1 MTDQELALLEQV
13 TYINKELYK
22 AAGIDESV
30 HVIAEGDTV
39 DSILENFDDEAIE
52 TLREKGKVQI
62 DGAWTDANEWAD
74 TIEAL
79 KANEELRSLAVSS
92 KYPKESGT
100 ATLGI
105 CFYDKNN
112 PSKGVVAFK
121 GTTGYDEWNDNVAGI
136 NTIETS
142 AQLEAQQFI
151 NNIDKNITDITVVG
165 HSKGANK
172 AMYVT
177 ITDKSGANG
186 TPRITKC
193 VALDGQ
199 GLSYKF
205 IYHYASEIYSRGKL
219 ITNYSISTDFVHVLM
234 QQIPFSNQVY
244 CKGYGM
250 ENAGQYHSPV
260 SFFVQDKYG
269 HLVTDGEGHL
279 LFNTDVEED
288 TNIKMIRRFTIFVMD
303 TSTEWELQSIADYL
317 GPIAG
322 EILANGTKEPQAI
335 FNMLMKNPA
344 TLGLI
349 VSKLYMFCELYQYN
363 IYDITNIILTF
374 VFPDEAMRKWVML
387 GVTLVTLMICP
398 ELLVQSALREAA
410 LWVLEIVRYAFMCLE
425 VAFLA
430 SLDFIVEKLTE
441 LVDFVVEAAKAF
453 AKWVKNAW
461 LEFKDCLR
469 DFRDAFKQELKDIF
483 NKIKEIDFTDFVTF
497 LAPYTVYGPVL
508 LNIDIDDDVMQ
519 ICSYYKSMND
529 SDDVVLSV
537 LDDIFNKA
545 NEADEEYATI
555 INSEISEIED
565 LMAEFESSMQMA
577 G

>member
-1 MTDQELALLEQV
+1 MTDQDLALLEQV
-13 TYINKELYK
+13 TYINKDLYK

-30 HVIAEGDTV
+30 HIITEGDTV
-39 DSILENFDDEAIE
+39 DSILENFDDEALE

-62 DGAWTDANEWAD
+62 DGAWTDANEWAY

-79 KANEELRSLAVSS
+79 KANEELSSLTVSS

-136 NTIETS
+136 NTIETP
-142 AQLEAQQFI
+142 AQLEAQNFI
-151 NNIDKNITDITVVG
+151 NEIDKNITDITVVG

-177 ITDKSGANG
+177 ITDKSGENG
-186 TPRITKC
+186 TPRITRC

-199 GLSYKF
+199 GFSYKL
-205 IYHYASEIYSRGKL
+205 IYHYASEIFSRGKL

-260 SFFVQDKYG
+260 SFFVQDKDG
-269 HLVTDGEGHL
+269 HLVSDGDGHL

-303 TSTEWELQSIADYL
+303 TSTERELQSIVNYL

-322 EILANGTKEPQAI
+322 EILANGTKDPQAI
-335 FNMLMKNPA
+335 FNMLKENPA

-349 VSKLYMFCELYQYN
+349 ITKLYMFCELYGYN

-374 VFPDEAMRKWVML
+374 VFPDESTRKWVML
-387 GVTLVTLMICP
+387 GVTLVTLIICP
-398 ELLVQSALREAA
+398 WLLIQSTIREAV
-410 LWVLEIVRYAFMCLE
+410 LWVLEVLRYAFMCLE

-430 SLDFIVEKLTE
+430 ALDFITEKLKE
-441 LVDFVVEAAKAF
+441 FVDFVVETAKAF
-453 AKWVKNAW
+453 AKLVKNVWA
-461 LEFKDCLR
+461 EVKSIVR
-469 DFRDAFKQELKDIF
+469 DFRDAFKQGLKDIF
-483 NKIKEIDFTDFVTF
+483 NKIKEINFTDFVTF

-508 LNIDIDDDVMQ
+508 LNINIDDDIMQ
-519 ICSYYKSMND
+519 VSSYYKNMDD
-529 SDDVVLSV
+529 SDDEVCSI

-545 NEADEEYATI
+545 NETDEEYATI
-555 INSEISEIED
+555 INSEVTEMED
-565 LMAEFESSMQMA
+565 LIAEFESSMQMA